1 MELQNDLLINY
12 KEESKFVGYDKL
24 GLETEVIAI
33 MKDNAFVN
41 ESSDDCYIF
50 LKENPFYAES
60 GGQISDSGYLKNNK
74 CKLEVLDVIK
84 APNGQHLLYVKVLEG
99 TVIKGDK
106 ILTHV
111 LKEKRLAITKNHSS
125 AHLLQ
130 NALRDLLGEAVHQAG
145 SKVDDKELRFDFN
158 YQGKLSDKLILKVED
173 LVNEKI
179 NAAYETTIE
188 YLPLEEAKKKG
199 AMALFSDKYGDIVR
213 VVTIGPSIELC
224 AGTHVKNSK
233 DIGKFAIASVENK
246 GSDTYRITAATDTNI
261 EERLGKEISNYNEEM
276 LKLLDKAKKIITSA
290 KELDIDLTF
299 NFNIDN
305 SSPTSYRDIV
315 INKNELENLRESLK
329 KLEKDFTIK
338 KNEKAVSDLS
348 SFLNIK
354 EDINGITT
362 IISITNG
369 YDVAV
374 LKQIVSALS
383 NQIDNNFIL
392 LANINEDNSV
402 NYVAKSTSN
411 RVNCGEIVKDLAVR
425 SSGNGGGSKSFAQ
438 GGGTDATIVD
448 KILMN
453 VKETIKNL

>member
-1 MELQNDLLINY
+1 
-12 KEESKFVGYDKL
+12 
-24 GLETEVIAI
+24 
-33 MKDNAFVN
+33 
-41 ESSDDCYIF
+41 
-50 LKENPFYAES
+50 
-60 GGQISDSGYLKNNK
+60 
-74 CKLEVLDVIK
+74 
-84 APNGQHLLYVKVLEG
+84 
-99 TVIKGDK
+99 
-106 ILTHV
+106 
-111 LKEKRLAITKNHSS
+111 
-125 AHLLQ
+125 
-130 NALRDLLGEAVHQAG
+130 
-145 SKVDDKELRFDFN
+145 
-158 YQGKLSDKLILKVED
+158 
-173 LVNEKI
+173 
-179 NAAYETTIE
+179 
-188 YLPLEEAKKKG
+188 
-199 AMALFSDKYGDIVR
+199 
-213 VVTIGPSIELC
+213 
-224 AGTHVKNSK
+224 
-233 DIGKFAIASVENK
+233 
-246 GSDTYRITAATDTNI
+246 
-261 EERLGKEISNYNEEM
+261 M

-290 KELDIDLTF
+290 KELDIDLIF

-425 SSGNGGGSKSFAQ
+425 SSGNGGSSKSFAQ

>member
-1 MELQNDLLINY
+1 MSLTLVQN
-12 KEESKFVGYDKL
+12 
-24 GLETEVIAI
+24 IAR
-33 MKDNAFVN
+33 
-41 ESSDDCYIF
+41 
-50 LKENPFYAES
+50 
-60 GGQISDSGYLKNNK
+60 G
-74 CKLEVLDVIK
+74 
-84 APNGQHLLYVKVLEG
+84 
-99 TVIKGDK
+99 
-106 ILTHV
+106 
-111 LKEKRLAITKNHSS
+111 
-125 AHLLQ
+125 
-130 NALRDLLGEAVHQAG
+130 
-145 SKVDDKELRFDFN
+145 
-158 YQGKLSDKLILKVED
+158 
-173 LVNEKI
+173 
-179 NAAYETTIE
+179 
-188 YLPLEEAKKKG
+188 
-199 AMALFSDKYGDIVR
+199 
-213 VVTIGPSIELC
+213 
-224 AGTHVKNSK
+224 
-233 DIGKFAIASVENK
+233 
-246 GSDTYRITAATDTNI
+246 
-261 EERLGKEISNYNEEM
+261 
-276 LKLLDKAKKIITSA
+276 
-290 KELDIDLTF
+290 F

-354 EDINGITT
+354 EDIKGITT